1 MINALDYPTLQ
12 DALDA
17 SLNVLI
23 PAGVYT
29 DQPLTFRSG
38 HRVMGEGRGTV
49 LKASRGKVVSGI
61 AGSEALL
68 TCSDVD
74 NVELSNIAIDITPT
88 DVDIFGLLVRN
99 STGSFFEKIVF
110 VNSGQSY
117 GVLSQ
122 NCTDCT
128 FDYIE
133 VPSAKVRCIQHVDS
147 KRSKTRYHKLS
158 HPGVDHCIT
167 IIGGVN
173 NDVQF
178 GRVSNAPNFGV
189 SYYKTDGGDCSGNK
203 AMNTTLEA
211 YQITDSINVRIH
223 DNDARWSPGVS
234 VDFGISIHG
243 ETFYPPNVAPTRLF
257 ASTNQIYNNT
267 ISECGKS
274 GVAIAGNAIDN
285 RVYNNFIANP
295 CRLGEAF
302 ASGILMYG
310 QYCTGNLIDGNV
322 ISAYDP
328 VATSKM
334 QYGVA
339 EGSEAGYFSSNNRV
353 GCNKITG
360 AKIFTLALQPSTFA
374 YLNS

>member
-38 HRVMGEGRGTV
+38 HRVTGEGRSTV
-49 LKASRGKVVSGI
+49 LKASRGMAVSGM
-61 AGSEALL
+61 APSEVLL
-68 TCSDVD
+68 NCSDVD
-74 NVELSNIAIDITPT
+74 HVELSNIAIDIDPT
-88 DVDIFGLLVRN
+88 DVDLFGLLVRN

-133 VPSAKVRCIQHVDS
+133 VPSAKTRCIQHVEG
-147 KRSKTRYHKLS
+147 KRIKTRYFKLS
-158 HPGVDHCIT
+158 HPGIDHCIA
-167 IIGGVN
+167 IIGGVS

-178 GRVSNAPNFGV
+178 GQVSNAPNFGV

-203 AMNTTLEA
+203 AMDTTLEA

-223 DNDARWSPGVS
+223 DNDARWSAGVS

-243 ETFYPPNVAPTRLF
+243 ETFYPANVAPTRLF

-267 ISECGKS
+267 ISGCGKS
-274 GVAIAGNAIDN
+274 GVAIAGNAMDN

-295 CRLGEAF
+295 CQLGEAF

-310 QYCTGNLIDGNV
+310 RYCTGNLVDSNV
-322 ISAYDP
+322 ISTYVPAA
-328 VATSKM
+328 VSKM
-334 QYGVA
+334 QYGIA
-339 EGSEAGYFSSNNRV
+339 EGSDAGYFSSNNRV

-360 AKIFTLALQPSTFA
+360 AKISILALQPSTLA
-374 YLNS
+374 YSNY